1 MKFID
6 ALAKGECLKDPA
18 FWKGIQNKLNVVAG
32 FVPLIGLCIPSLREY
47 VTVENIEIL
56 GAGVAALN
64 VYFTNAT
71 STKVGL

>member
-6 ALAKGECLKDPA
+6 ALAKGECLKDPV
-18 FWKGIQNKLNVVAG
+18 FWKGIQNKLNVVSG
-32 FVPLIGLCIPSLREY
+32 FVPLIGLCIPSLRDY
-47 VTVENIEIL
+47 VTVENIGIL
-56 GAGVAALN
+56 GSGVAALN